1 MPTKIIIN
9 DYAQQDIVNIYKYL
23 SYEILMPETAQS
35 QVERIHECIKNLV
48 YLPERNKVYQANK
61 NGKKVR
67 RAIIDNYGI
76 YYIYD
81 EQVNEVFVVAIIYT
95 KCSESTII
103 KKLNRE
109 N

>member
-1 MPTKIIIN
+1 MPIRVRYSKNAFKDLDKIYSYICSEIKMPDTAN
-9 DYAQQDIVNIYKYL
+9 NQIARIYE
-23 SYEILMPETAQS
+23 SAE
-35 QVERIHECIKNLV
+35 NLV
-48 YLPERNKVYQANK
+48 YLPERNKVFQANK

-95 KCSESTII
+95 
-103 KKLNRE
+103 
-109 N
+109 